1 MLADGLPEPME
12 EIDVKNWLLH
22 DLDVSR
28 ETLERLEL
36 FAALLVEEAGHQN
49 LISKST
55 IDDLWDRHIR
65 DSAQLLTLASP
76 ALRSGRWIDLG
87 SGPGLPGMVL
97 AIIGTMDMTL
107 VEARSRRV
115 DFLEAAHDKLALGDR
130 VHIEGRKLER
140 VETDNYAVITARA
153 FTALPKLFALANR
166 FSDAETQWL
175 LPKGKSA
182 QEELEDAQ
190 RTWQGDFA
198 LHASLTN
205 DEAFIIEAHNVRP
218 GRRS

>member
-1 MLADGLPEPME
+1 ME
-12 EIDVKNWLLH
+12 ESAVKNWLVE

-36 FAALLVEEAGHQN
+36 FAALLVEEAQHQN
-49 LISKST
+49 LISKSS

-65 DSAQLLTLASP
+65 DSAQLMMLASP
-76 ALRSGRWIDLG
+76 ATRTGHWIDLG
-87 SGPGLPGMVL
+87 SGPGLPGIVL

-107 VEARSRRV
+107 VEVRSRRA
-115 DFLEAAHDKLALGDR
+115 DFLEAAHEKLELGDR

-140 VETDNYAVITARA
+140 VETANYDVITARA
-153 FTALPKLFALANR
+153 FTALPKLFSLAHR
-166 FSDAETQWL
+166 FSNAETQWL
-175 LPKGKSA
+175 LPKGRSA
-182 QEELEDAQ
+182 QEELADAK

-198 LHASLTN
+198 LHASLTS